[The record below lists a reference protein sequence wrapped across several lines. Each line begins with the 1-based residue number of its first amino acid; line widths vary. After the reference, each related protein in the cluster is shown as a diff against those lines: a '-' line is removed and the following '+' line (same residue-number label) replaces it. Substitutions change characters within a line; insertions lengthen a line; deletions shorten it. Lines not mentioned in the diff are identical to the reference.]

1 MKNID
6 LKEYVRTNILN
17 LAPYKCAR
25 NDNYEKQAILLNA
38 NENPFGNFNRYPDPW
53 QTELKKVIC
62 KIKNIDISNLFLGNG
77 SDEII
82 DIIYRTFAN
91 PSKDS
96 VIICPP
102 TYGMYEIY
110 ANINSV
116 EVLKINLIDNIKL
129 DINRILLTK
138 AKLIFI
144 CSPNNPIGN
153 NIEQIETVLNNF
165 DGIVIIDEAYID
177 FSSKESYISKV
188 NQFKNLIIL
197 QTFSKAYGIAGLR
210 IGMAV
215 ANNETI
221 NLFNKIKPPYNIS
234 MINQKLA
241 IMSLEKFD
249 FIKHDIN
256 ELIKDRGFL
265 ENELSKFKIVKKIY
279 KSNAN
284 FLLVEFD
291 NPDLIL
297 HKLIDNNILI
307 RDRTMDIPNC
317 LRISIGSKYE
327 INKLLMVLKEIEN
340 E

>member
-6 LKEYVRTNILN
+6 LKEYVRTNIQN

-82 DIIYRTFAN
+82 DIIYRVFATPN
-91 PSKDS
+91 SDK
-96 VIICPP
+96 VILCPP
-102 TYGMYEIY
+102 TYGMYEVY
-110 ANINSV
+110 ANINNI
-116 EVLKINLIDNIKL
+116 EVIKINLVENTSLDIDNILKT
-129 DINRILLTK
+129 D
-138 AKLIFI
+138 AKLMFI
-144 CSPNNPIGN
+144 CSPNNPTGN
-153 NIEQIETVLNNF
+153 NIEQIEFILQKFN
-165 DGIVIIDEAYID
+165 GIVIIDEAYID
-177 FSSKESYISKV
+177 FSNKESYSKKI
-188 NQFKNLIIL
+188 NQYKNLIVL
-197 QTFSKAYGIAGLR
+197 QTLSKAYGIAGLR
-210 IGMAV
+210 IGIAFT
-215 ANNETI
+215 NTQI
-221 NLFNKIKPPYNIS
+221 IDLFNKVKPPYNIS
-234 MINQKLA
+234 FINQKLA
-241 IMSLEKFD
+241 RMSLEKFD
-249 FIKHDIN
+249 FIKHNIN
-256 ELIKDRGFL
+256 ELIKNRGFL
-265 ENELSKFKIVKKIY
+265 ENELSNFKIVKKIF

-327 INKLLMVLKEIEN
+327 INQLLKVLKTIEN